1 MAYVILVDVL
11 TWLHIFSVVGWFGAA
26 MIFLMV
32 VEPSLPKL
40 SPQTN
45 GELVLKLFP
54 RFVRFVQ
61 TFATLTLV
69 FGISLALATSNGDL
83 ALFWVGSTWGMYV
96 SIGASFGIAT
106 FLLVFL
112 LLAPSVKKLG
122 KLVVQMQQNP
132 GQPPPLEFHQ
142 VQERLKLGAPSAVIM
157 LSIALVFMVAA
168 SGV

>member
-1 MAYVILVDVL
+1 MANAILVDAL

-26 MIFLMV
+26 MVFLMV
-32 VEPSLPKL
+32 VEPSLPNL

-61 TFATLTLV
+61 TFATLALV
-69 FGISLALATSNGDL
+69 FGISLALAISDGDL
-83 ALFWVGSTWGMYV
+83 ALFGVGSTWGMYV

-112 LLAPSVKKLG
+112 LLAPSVKELG
-122 KLVVQMQQNP
+122 RLVVQMQQNP
-132 GQPPPLEFHQ
+132 GQPPTPEFHKA
-142 VQERLKLGAPSAVIM
+142 QELLKYGAPAAVVL
-157 LSIALVFMVAA
+157 LSLAMVFMVAA
-168 SGV
+168 AGV